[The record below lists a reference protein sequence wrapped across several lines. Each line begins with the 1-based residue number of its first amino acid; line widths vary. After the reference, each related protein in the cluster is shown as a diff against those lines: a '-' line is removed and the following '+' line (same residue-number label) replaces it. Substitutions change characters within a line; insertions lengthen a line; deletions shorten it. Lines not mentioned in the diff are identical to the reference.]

1 LIPVACRIDKEGG
14 KMDENLQKKLEFLE
28 YKIPMEDQFLFE
40 RIRRGVDNS
49 NDVDTIKSMAI
60 YFAKV
65 ATERNAIIKGLI
77 SELISPDNIV
87 LKS

>member
-28 YKIPMEDQFLFE
+28 YQIPIEDQFLFE
-40 RIRRGVDNS
+40 RIKRSISNS
-49 NDVDTIKSMAI
+49 DDVDTIKTMAI

>member
-1 LIPVACRIDKEGG
+1 ME
-14 KMDENLQKKLEFLE
+14 ESLQKKLEFLE
-28 YKIPMEDQFLFE
+28 YQIPIEDQFLFE
-40 RIRRGVDNS
+40 RIKRSISNS
-49 NDVDTIKSMAI
+49 DDVDTIKKMAI

>member
-1 LIPVACRIDKEGG
+1 MEDKSS
-14 KMDENLQKKLEFLE
+14 KLEFLE
-28 YKIPMEDQFLFE
+28 YKIPLEDQFLFE
-40 RIRRGVDNS
+40 RIKRSISNS
-49 NDVDTIKSMAI
+49 DDVDTIKTMAI

>member
-1 LIPVACRIDKEGG
+1 
-14 KMDENLQKKLEFLE
+14 MDENLQKKLEFLE
-28 YKIPMEDQFLFE
+28 YKIPMEDQILFE

>member
-1 LIPVACRIDKEGG
+1 ME
-14 KMDENLQKKLEFLE
+14 ESLQKKLEFLE
-28 YKIPMEDQFLFE
+28 YQIPIEDQFLFE
-40 RIRRGVDNS
+40 RIKRSISNS
-49 NDVDTIKSMAI
+49 DDVDTIKSMAI

>member
-1 LIPVACRIDKEGG
+1 
-14 KMDENLQKKLEFLE
+14 MDENLQKKLEFLE
-28 YKIPMEDQFLFE
+28 YQIPIEDQFLFE
-40 RIRRGVDNS
+40 RIKRSISNS
-49 NDVDTIKSMAI
+49 DDVDTIKTMAI

>member
-1 LIPVACRIDKEGG
+1 
-14 KMDENLQKKLEFLE
+14 MDENLQKKLEFLE
-28 YKIPMEDQFLFE
+28 YQIPIEDQFLFE
-40 RIRRGVDNS
+40 RIKRSISHSD
-49 NDVDTIKSMAI
+49 DVDTIKTMAI